1 MTSHRPYREAMSTEV
16 AIAELRAGAGTQFDP
31 SVVAAFLGRQART
44 EGDQAAL
51 DIAHRASA

>member
-31 SVVAAFLGRQART
+31 TVVQAFLRRQAGI
-44 EGDQAAL
+44 EGDRAAL
-51 DIAHRASA
+51 DLAYRSAD